1 MGVLDGLELFRSSSF
16 QEALAILLK
25 LGEPGEEHTRTTMD
39 TILELTMAAKVRT
52 LKASLG

>member
-1 MGVLDGLELFRSSSF
+1 MGVVDGLEPFRSSPF

-39 TILELTMAAKVRT
+39 TILELTMVAKVRT